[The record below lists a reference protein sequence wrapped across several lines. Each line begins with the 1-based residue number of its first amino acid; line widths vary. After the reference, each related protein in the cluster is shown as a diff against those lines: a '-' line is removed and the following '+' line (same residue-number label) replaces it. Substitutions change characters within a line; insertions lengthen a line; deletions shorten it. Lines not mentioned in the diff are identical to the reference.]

1 MRLSSFAVF
10 SLPFLLMLLFLGF
23 VGKSVCLLLRFDDKG
38 IWLEFAYKSGTFW
51 TFIGNAHGLSLSL
64 FFFFSTETR
73 NPSKLDEGQVLE
85 NLSVGLL
92 DHTVLLRDINV
103 PAIRSFP
110 P

>member
-1 MRLSSFAVF
+1 MCLSSFAVS
-10 SLPFLLMLLFLGF
+10 SLPFLLMLLLLCF
-23 VGKSVCLLLRFDDKG
+23 VGKAFAFCCALTTRASGLNLRTNQELSGLSWVTHMVCLYLP
-38 IWLEFAYKSGTFW
+38 
-51 TFIGNAHGLSLSL
+51 
-64 FFFFSTETR
+64 FFFSTETT

-103 PAIRSFP
+103 TAIRSFP